1 MGTRNSKVNE
11 ISKTST
17 NSKKD
22 FRELIK
28 GMKEELH
35 KLGFVSS
42 VIATNCSIGFFES
55 VAEGKKI
62 VLSERTKQ
70 RLIEITKNKES
81 VKKAV
86 IGYFPRIISPDGV
99 VTLVTLRTYE
109 VDDKF
114 NPQNNTKNSKNL
126 EKAIRFT
133 TGSKVLQVG
142 YTEKEYKF
150 DPKDSE
156 IIFIKS
162 AKSSN
167 DGNIVLT
174 TKVFHKKERF
184 SIDEAAMAC
193 IAYAQSDVELIL
205 D

>member
-1 MGTRNSKVNE
+1 MKTTKINEMSKV
-11 ISKTST
+11 SA

-35 KLGFVSS
+35 KLGFVSN

-55 VAEGKKI
+55 VAAGKKI
-62 VLSERTKQ
+62 TLSDRTKE
-70 RLIEITKNKES
+70 RLMTITKNKES

-86 IGYFPRIISPDGV
+86 IGYFPRIISPDGE
-99 VTLVTLRTYE
+99 VTLVVLRTYE

-114 NPQNNTKNSKNL
+114 NPQNNVKNLKNL
-126 EKAIRFT
+126 EKAIT
-133 TGSKVLQVG
+133 YKKGSKVLQIG

-150 DPKDSE
+150 EPKDSE
-156 IIFIKS
+156 TIYIKS
-162 AKSSN
+162 SKSQS

>member
-1 MGTRNSKVNE
+1 MKTTKVNE
-11 ISKTST
+11 ISKVSA

-35 KLGFVSS
+35 KLGFVSN

-55 VAEGKKI
+55 VASGKNI
-62 VLSERTKQ
+62 TLSERTKE
-70 RLIEITKNKES
+70 RLMTITKNKES

-86 IGYFPRIISPDGV
+86 IGYFPRIISPDGE
-99 VTLVTLRTYE
+99 VTLVVLRTYE

-114 NPQNNTKNSKNL
+114 NPQNNVKNQKNL
-126 EKAIRFT
+126 DKAIKFAK
-133 TGSKVLQVG
+133 GSKVLQTG

-150 DPKDSE
+150 EPIESG
-156 IIFIKS
+156 IIYIKS
-162 AKSSN
+162 AKSQS

-174 TKVFHKKERF
+174 TKVFHRKERF

>member
-1 MGTRNSKVNE
+1 MSTRNQKVNE
-11 ISKTST
+11 MSKVSA

-42 VIATNCSIGFFES
+42 VIATNCTIGFFES
-55 VAEGKKI
+55 VAEGRKI
-62 VLSERTKQ
+62 TLSERTKE
-70 RLIEITKNKES
+70 RLMEITKSKES

-86 IGYFPRIISPDGV
+86 IGYFPRIISPDGE
-99 VTLVTLRTYE
+99 VTLVVFRIYE

-114 NPQNNTKNSKNL
+114 NPQNNMKNSKNL

-133 TGSKVLQVG
+133 NGSKVLQIG
-142 YTEKEYKF
+142 YTEKDYKF
-150 DPKDSE
+150 EPKDSE
-156 IIFIKS
+156 IIYIKS
-162 AKSSN
+162 AKSQS

-174 TKVFHKKERF
+174 TRVFHRKERF

-193 IAYAQSDVELIL
+193 IAYAQSDVELVL
-205 D
+205 E

>member
-11 ISKTST
+11 TSKVSA

-62 VLSERTKQ
+62 ALSERTKK
-70 RLIEITKNKES
+70 RLMEITKNKES

-114 NPQNNTKNSKNL
+114 NPQNNTRNSKNL

-133 TGSKVLQVG
+133 AGSKVLQVG

-150 DPKDSE
+150 EPKDSE

-174 TKVFHKKERF
+174 MKVFHKKERF

>member
-1 MGTRNSKVNE
+1 MSAKKTNEQAKV
-11 ISKTST
+11 SA

-62 VLSERTKQ
+62 TLSERTKQ

-86 IGYFPRIISPDGV
+86 IGYFPRTISPDGV

-109 VDDKF
+109 INDKF
-114 NPQNNTKNSKNL
+114 NPQNNTRNSKNL

-150 DPKDSE
+150 EPKDSE
-156 IIFIKS
+156 TIFIKS